1 VHLKEKTL
9 LHESDSTRTQQVGH
23 HDCFA
28 LVGVHWYMSVGAQRC
43 CLSSAVFTCV
53 LQGPTE
59 NRSLFSQNLGL
70 KAEQSRQATEALTTR
85 TVRSMPLAGFHRVEH
100 YHYRTRD
107 HREHHR
113 YYDGPSSSKRART
126 SSRER
131 ERYDRR
137 HQAEPYHAA
146 DEQTALNSA
155 GEQSGQSGSHRAQIV
170 HFAAKSSILI
180 GI

>member
-1 VHLKEKTL
+1 
-9 LHESDSTRTQQVGH
+9 
-23 HDCFA
+23 
-28 LVGVHWYMSVGAQRC
+28 
-43 CLSSAVFTCV
+43 
-53 LQGPTE
+53 
-59 NRSLFSQNLGL
+59 
-70 KAEQSRQATEALTTR
+70 
-85 TVRSMPLAGFHRVEH
+85 MPSAGFHRDEH

-113 YYDGPSSSKRART
+113 YYDDRASSKRART

-137 HQAEPYHAA
+137 HHAEPHHAA

-170 HFAAKSSILI
+170 HFCCQVSILI
-180 GI
+180 DI